1 MYTPYRYN
9 RKKRLGE
16 VLVESGYLTPDQI
29 DDALAEQKKRNNGMK
44 FGDLLIDMGL
54 VTDGQIVTA
63 LCQQLGYEE
72 VLPPSLRILSQE
84 P

>member
-1 MYTPYRYN
+1 M
-9 RKKRLGE
+9 
-16 VLVESGYLTPDQI
+16 ESGYLTPDQI

-72 VLPPSLRILSQE
+72 VNLATFQVDEDILKLDIRKLAE
-84 P
+84 EKNL